1 MRPSGGV
8 VVRRVVAGMTLATLA
23 LAGRSAAAPPDTDA
37 TASPDEPAIE
47 VVDSSV
53 IGDTLVPGQTFKVEG
68 TGWPANVLVQLEVCG
83 AEARSGSSDCAV
95 DTAQV
100 VASGDDGTLRGRV
113 PVVVPPSPCPC
124 VIRALSQTGTATA
137 TAPVEVPGAPS
148 SHPGDGTVVA
158 PALRRLEVEKVT
170 LRGDDTW
177 RTWLGVGPQRTFEF
191 EVVNTGSVPVSEATV
206 ILSAGPIDDPDGF
219 VPPVRLDRLEVGER
233 RSVTVPIQFPAL
245 TWGEQQVRAVINGT
259 SAPVAFSATTTSYPW
274 LLIIVPAVLL
284 LQLLLVTIRN
294 RVRRRLHDLDDVPE
308 APDPTLPADDALIC
322 VVEYALTIPSPDGV
336 APTVEHR
343 TEVVRST
350 AVVRQLVLDSLRLD
364 EAVEEIDEAE
374 AVDEAIDEAEAEVVD
389 AAIDEVDEPVD
400 EPVTATVT
408 RIAPPAAPAIVI
420 SSITLLADADA
431 KVGVSYHACDVLCDW
446 IETTYAE
453 SPHPAAKALTLRR
466 HISPGG
472 NASAAAASG
481 MGMVPLSVMVRA
493 PHVRAVA

>member
-1 MRPSGGV
+1 MRRPGAAA
-8 VVRRVVAGMTLATLA
+8 VRRVVAGTMLAA
-23 LAGRSAAAPPDTDA
+23 VAVAGRSAAAPPPT
-37 TASPDEPAIE
+37 EPAASTDDPVIE

-53 IGDTLVPGQTFKVEG
+53 VGDTVVPGQTFKVEG
-68 TGWPANVLVQLEVCG
+68 RGWPANVLVQLEVCG

-113 PVVVPPSPCPC
+113 PVVIPPSPCPC

-137 TAPVEVPGAPS
+137 TTPVEVPGAPS

-158 PALRRLEVEKVT
+158 PTLRRLEVEKVV

-191 EVVNTGSVPVSEATV
+191 EVVNTGSVPVSDATV

-233 RSVTVPIQFPAL
+233 RSVSVPIQFPAL

-284 LQLLLVTIRN
+284 LQLLLVTVRN
-294 RVRRRLHDLDDVPE
+294 LVRRRLHDLDEVPE
-308 APDPTLPADDALIC
+308 APDPNTPADDALIC
-322 VVEYALTIPSPDGV
+322 VVEYALTIPSPDDV

-350 AVVRQLVLDSLRLD
+350 AAVRQLVLDSLRLD
-364 EAVEEIDEAE
+364 ETSSAEIDPGDAS
-374 AVDEAIDEAEAEVVD
+374 ADELPADESGDVVQ
-389 AAIDEVDEPVD
+389 ITSP
-400 EPVTATVT
+400 
-408 RIAPPAAPAIVI
+408 APPAAPAIVI

-431 KVGVSYHACDVLCDW
+431 KVGESYHACDVLCGW
-446 IETTYAE
+446 IETTFAE
-453 SPHPAAKALTLRR
+453 SSHPAAKALTLRR
-466 HISPGG
+466 HVSPGG
-472 NASAAAASG
+472 NAGAAAASG